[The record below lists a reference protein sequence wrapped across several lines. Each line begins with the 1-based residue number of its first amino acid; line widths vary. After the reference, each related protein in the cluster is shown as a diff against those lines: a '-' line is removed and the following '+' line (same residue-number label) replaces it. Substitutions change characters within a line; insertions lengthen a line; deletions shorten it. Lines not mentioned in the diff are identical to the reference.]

1 MVNATDIPFAVAGKD
16 IILMDDVLYT
26 GRTIRAALDALFD
39 HGRPARVQLLVLID
53 RGHRE
58 LPIEAQLRRPHGAD
72 HRQRNHRS
80 EVSGNRRHGK
90 GAAGGEGRRRE
101 PEMRCGRPAGHRN
114 LTRDEI
120 QAILDRARDFQPRGD
135 HSFRK
140 LDLLRGRMVVNLFFE
155 ASTRTRTSFEIAAKR
170 LGADAVSIT
179 AQASSVSKGESLVDT
194 LNTLAAMRPDAIIMR
209 HAASGAPHFL
219 QRHLETPII
228 NAGDGTHEHPTQAL
242 LDARTILDRGAA
254 LEGLRVAIIGDIAH
268 SRVARS
274 NVYLLSKFG
283 AEIVLCGPASLL
295 PRELEQIAPGVTL
308 TTDMNEA
315 IRDADVI
322 MMLRVQ
328 LERQHEAAFPA
339 SEYFQFYGL
348 RLEHLRLAKPDVI
361 VMHPGPIN
369 RGREISSEVAD
380 SQRSVILNQV
390 ENGIAVRMA
399 VLERVLTGRDHAG
412 AAH

>member
-1 MVNATDIPFAVAGKD
+1 MP
-16 IILMDDVLYT
+16 
-26 GRTIRAALDALFD
+26 ALLRS
-39 HGRPARVQLLVLID
+39 GLLGIENLS
-53 RGHRE
+53 RE
-58 LPIEAQLRRPHGAD
+58 
-72 HRQRNHRS
+72 
-80 EVSGNRRHGK
+80 
-90 GAAGGEGRRRE
+90 
-101 PEMRCGRPAGHRN
+101 
-114 LTRDEI
+114 EI
-120 QAILDRARDFQPRGD
+120 QAILDRARDFQFRGD
-135 HSFRK
+135 NSFRK
-140 LDLLRGRMVVNLFFE
+140 LDLLRGKMVVNLFFE
-155 ASTRTRTSFEIAAKR
+155 ASTRTRTSFEIAARR

-194 LNTLAAMRPDAIIMR
+194 LNTLAAMHPDAIVMR

-242 LDARTILDRGAA
+242 LDARTILDRGKA
-254 LEGLRVAIIGDIAH
+254 LENLRVAIIGDIAH

-274 NVYLLSKFG
+274 NLYLLSRYG

-295 PRELEQIAPGVTL
+295 PRELASMAPGVTL
-308 TTDMNEA
+308 TTNMDEA

-328 LERQHEAAFPA
+328 LERQHEASFPA
-339 SEYFQFYGL
+339 NEYFQFYGL
-348 RLEHLRLAKPDVI
+348 RLEHLRLAKPDAI

-380 SQRSVILNQV
+380 SQRSAILNQV

-399 VLERVLTGRDHAG
+399 VLEQVLIGEAEVSR
-412 AAH
+412 

>member
-1 MVNATDIPFAVAGKD
+1 MAG
-16 IILMDDVLYT
+16 
-26 GRTIRAALDALFD
+26 
-39 HGRPARVQLLVLID
+39 LL
-53 RGHRE
+53 GTEH
-58 LPIEAQLRRPHGAD
+58 
-72 HRQRNHRS
+72 
-80 EVSGNRRHGK
+80 
-90 GAAGGEGRRRE
+90 
-101 PEMRCGRPAGHRN
+101 
-114 LTRDEI
+114 LTRAEI
-120 QAILDRARDFQPRGD
+120 QAILDRARDFQPGPGQ
-135 HSFRK
+135 SFKRF
-140 LDLLRGRMVVNLFFE
+140 DLLRGRTVVNLFFE

-194 LNTLAAMRPDAIIMR
+194 LNTLGAMRPDAIVMR

-219 QRHLETPII
+219 QRHLGIPII

-242 LDARTILDRGAA
+242 LDARTILDRGKQLHGA
-254 LEGLRVAIIGDIAH
+254 RVAIIGDIAH

-283 AEIVLCGPASLL
+283 AHVVLCGPAALL
-295 PRELEQIAPGVTL
+295 PRELAHLAPGVTL
-308 TTDMNEA
+308 TTSMDEA

-328 LERQHEAAFPA
+328 LERQREAAFPA
-339 SEYFQFYGL
+339 GEYYQFYGL
-348 RLEHLRLAKPDVI
+348 RLEHLKLAKSDVI

-380 SQRSVILNQV
+380 SQRSAILNQV
-390 ENGIAVRMA
+390 ENGISVRMA
-399 VLERVLTGRDHAG
+399 VLESVLGGADRANPSDGEAHAG

>member
-1 MVNATDIPFAVAGKD
+1 MPEG
-16 IILMDDVLYT
+16 
-26 GRTIRAALDALFD
+26 
-39 HGRPARVQLLVLID
+39 LL
-53 RGHRE
+53 G
-58 LPIEAQLRRPHGAD
+58 IE
-72 HRQRNHRS
+72 
-80 EVSGNRRHGK
+80 
-90 GAAGGEGRRRE
+90 
-101 PEMRCGRPAGHRN
+101 N
-114 LTRDEI
+114 LTREEI
-120 QAILDRARDFQPRGD
+120 QAILDRARDFQPRT
-135 HSFRK
+135 SARK

-170 LGADAVSIT
+170 LGADAISIT
-179 AQASSVSKGESLVDT
+179 AQASSVAKGESLVDT

-219 QRHLETPII
+219 QRYLDIPII

-242 LDARTILDRGAA
+242 LDARTILDRGAS
-254 LEGLRVAIIGDIAH
+254 LEGIRVAIIGDIAH

-295 PRELEQIAPGVTL
+295 PVELKQIAPGITL

-315 IRDADVI
+315 IREADVI

-328 LERQHEAAFPA
+328 LERQDAAPFPVG
-339 SEYFQFYGL
+339 EYFRFYGL
-348 RLEHLRLAKPDVI
+348 RPEHMEMARPNAI
-361 VMHPGPIN
+361 VMYPGPIN

-380 SQRSVILNQV
+380 SQRSAILNQV

-399 VLERVLTGRDHAG
+399 VLERVMCGVAG
-412 AAH
+412 N

>member
-1 MVNATDIPFAVAGKD
+1 MPRGLLGIEG
-16 IILMDDVLYT
+16 LE
-26 GRTIRAALDALFD
+26 RAD
-39 HGRPARVQLLVLID
+39 
-53 RGHRE
+53 
-58 LPIEAQLRRPHGAD
+58 
-72 HRQRNHRS
+72 
-80 EVSGNRRHGK
+80 
-90 GAAGGEGRRRE
+90 
-101 PEMRCGRPAGHRN
+101 
-114 LTRDEI
+114 I
-120 QAILDRARDFQPRGD
+120 QAILDRACAFQPRGD
-135 HSFRK
+135 GHTFRK

-155 ASTRTRTSFEIAAKR
+155 ASTRTRTSFEIAARR

-242 LDARTILDRGAA
+242 LDARTILDRGQQ

-274 NVYLLSKFG
+274 NVHLLSKYG
-283 AEIVLCGPASLL
+283 ADIVLCGPTSLL
-295 PRELEQIAPGVTL
+295 PRELEDIAPGVTL
-308 TTDMNEA
+308 TTNMNEA

-328 LERQHEAAFPA
+328 LERQHEASFPDN
-339 SEYFQFYGL
+339 EYFQFYGL
-348 RLEHLRLAKPDVI
+348 RLEHLKLAKPEVI

-390 ENGIAVRMA
+390 ENGVAVRMA
-399 VLERVLTGRDHAG
+399 VLEKVLG
-412 AAH
+412 A

>member
-1 MVNATDIPFAVAGKD
+1 M
-16 IILMDDVLYT
+16 
-26 GRTIRAALDALFD
+26 
-39 HGRPARVQLLVLID
+39 
-53 RGHRE
+53 
-58 LPIEAQLRRPHGAD
+58 
-72 HRQRNHRS
+72 
-80 EVSGNRRHGK
+80 
-90 GAAGGEGRRRE
+90 
-101 PEMRCGRPAGHRN
+101 PAGLLGIEE
-114 LTRDEI
+114 LTREEV
-120 QAILDRARDFQPRGD
+120 QSILDRARDFQPRGL
-135 HSFRK
+135 RK

-170 LGADAVSIT
+170 LGADTISIT

-219 QRHLETPII
+219 QRHLETPIV

-283 AEIVLCGPASLL
+283 AKIVLCGPASLL
-295 PRELEQIAPGVTL
+295 PVELKQIVPGITL
-308 TTDMNEA
+308 TTDMREA
-315 IRDADVI
+315 ICEADVI

-328 LERQHEAAFPA
+328 LERQYESAFPA

-348 RLEHLRLAKPDVI
+348 RLEHLATARPNVI

-390 ENGIAVRMA
+390 ENGVAVRMA
-399 VLERVLTGRDHAG
+399 VLERVLGGRVE
-412 AAH
+412 